1 MPKENYPTD
10 AMAQEAQ
17 RGLDWR
23 QEYGRGGT
31 SVGVARAR
39 DIVNKRNFSDRTI
52 RRMVSYFA
60 RHEVDKQG
68 EGFSPGE
75 DGYPSA
81 GRIAWALWGGDPGQS
96 WANAWAKRKDRESNN
111 LITMNAKLYGMETTD
126 DEKAEIMLYDEIGSY
141 GSRGIDIIR
150 MSKQFAGQNMAVRI
164 NSPGGGVIEGIAIYN
179 ALERHKGGVTIHI
192 DGLAA
197 SMASVIA
204 MAGEKTYMAEN
215 AMMMIHNPW
224 TMAAGDSEELRKN
237 ADLLDKMKNILVN
250 SYAKKTGMDI
260 ADIEDLMDAETW
272 MDAEEAYALGFVDEI
287 TKPMAAAASLTK
299 NELVERYRAFSGGF
313 DIRAQKDKTE
323 PKMNL
328 IERLTS
334 PSNAEAQERIVALE
348 GQISQHDT
356 VVSEYVA
363 KLGVAEAALQEATTE
378 IVNLRA
384 SLDEAA
390 EKLAEI
396 ESKCEEE
403 SEKSEGLEEKVEELT
418 EKVEEITESVE
429 AKAAEKA
436 VALVAEAGIS
446 APLAVEGQPEGPTD
460 HIAIMAKMSPAER
473 TKYFRENQKAIRAAL
488 K

>member
-23 QEYGRGGT
+23 QEHNRGGT
-31 SVGVARAR
+31 AVGIARAR
-39 DIVNKRNFSDRTI
+39 DIANKRNLSDRTI

-68 EGFSPGE
+68 QGFSPGE

-96 WANAWAKRKDRESNN
+96 WANAWVERKNREANN
-111 LITMNAKLYGMETTD
+111 LITMNAIHGMETTN
-126 DEKAEIMLYDEIGSY
+126 DEKATVFLYDEIGAI
-141 GSRGIDIIR
+141 GSRGIDIVR
-150 MSKQFAGQNMAVRI
+150 LSKNYAGQNLSVRI
-164 NSPGGGVIEGIAIYN
+164 NSPGGGVIEGIAILN
-179 ALERHKGGVTIHI
+179 ALDRHEGGVTIHI

-204 MAGEKTYMAEN
+204 MAGQKTYIAEN

-224 TMAAGDSEELRKN
+224 TIAAGDAEELRKN
-237 ADLLDKMKNILVN
+237 AELLDKMKGILVN
-250 SYAKKTGMDI
+250 AYAKKTGMDTAVI
-260 ADIEDLMDAETW
+260 TALMDDETW
-272 MDAEEAYALGFVDEI
+272 LDAEDAVELGFADEI
-287 TKPMAAAASLTK
+287 SKPMAAAASLTRFD
-299 NELVERYRAFSGGF
+299 LMDRWQSFSAGF
-313 DIRAQKDKTE
+313 DIREKKSKTDS
-323 PKMNL
+323 KMNL

-334 PSNAEAQERIVALE
+334 PSSAEAQDRIVDLE
-348 GQISQHDT
+348 AQISQHDS
-356 VVSEYVA
+356 VVSEHVA

-378 IVNLRA
+378 IVRLRA

-396 ESKCEEE
+396 ESKCADEEE
-403 SEKSEGLEEKVEELT
+403 KAEGLEEKVEELT

-429 AKAAEKA
+429 TKAAEKA

-460 HIAIMAKMSPAER
+460 HIALMAKMSPAER